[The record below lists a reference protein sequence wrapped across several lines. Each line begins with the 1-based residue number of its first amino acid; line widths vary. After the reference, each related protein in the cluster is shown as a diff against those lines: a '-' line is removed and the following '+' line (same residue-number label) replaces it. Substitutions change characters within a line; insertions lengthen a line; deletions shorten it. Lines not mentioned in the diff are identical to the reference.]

1 MSTQGKF
8 KGACSVA
15 DVWALVSE
23 QLILGPDSKPPEQ
36 YGPGHMTSFL
46 HI

>member
-1 MSTQGKF
+1 MSTQAKF
-8 KGACSVA
+8 KGA

-23 QLILGPDSKPPEQ
+23 HLILGPDSKPPEQ